1 MRSLEEVMV
10 VSSLE
15 GAMLDTK
22 GNLAKA
28 NKEVVQLYCE
38 RGGHFTVA
46 SNRTPAYVA
55 AMLKNIPVTDPVIC
69 CGGAVIYDVN
79 RNEYVAQRMLH
90 TEQAREMLEAV
101 LVAFPQVGAIVQR
114 QDGTL
119 CVVQANQYTHTY
131 MQQERSGYLLAQA
144 EDVQAP
150 WVRVIFTGKTDQ
162 MDRLEQYAER
172 HKHGDKIALV
182 RASDDCCHLL
192 AANVSKGNAVRELA
206 QICEI
211 PQQYIYSIGGNHSDQ
226 ALLQMTGHA
235 VAVPSAPV
243 RVKLAADLVT
253 RLEACE
259 GGAAEFLYCLT
270 KEYEK

>member
-1 MRSLEEVMV
+1 MRSLKEVMV

-22 GNLAKA
+22 GSLAKA
-28 NKEVVQLYCE
+28 NKEVIQLYCE

-46 SNRTPAYVA
+46 SNRTPTYVA
-55 AMLKNIPVTDPVIC
+55 AMLKDIPVTEPVIC
-69 CGGAVIYDVN
+69 CGGAVIYDIN
-79 RNEYVAQRMLH
+79 RNEYVAQRTLH
-90 TEQAREMLEAV
+90 TEQAKEMLEAI
-101 LVAFPQVGAIVQR
+101 LVAFPQVGAIIQR
-114 QDGTL
+114 QDGVL
-119 CVVQANQYTHTY
+119 CVVQANQYTHAY
-131 MQQERSGYLLAQA
+131 IEREKSGYLLIQA
-144 EDVQAP
+144 ADVQAP
-150 WVRVIFTGKTDQ
+150 WVRVIFTGKADQ

-172 HKHGDKIALV
+172 RKHGDKIALV
-182 RASDDCCHLL
+182 RAADDCCHLL

-206 QICEI
+206 QLCEI
-211 PQQYIYSIGGNHSDQ
+211 PQQYTYSIGGDHSDQ
-226 ALLQMTGHA
+226 TLLQMTAHA
-235 VAVPSAPV
+235 IAVPGAPV